1 MFAKKLLAAGFGA
14 FSGLMLAAGSAH
26 AVNLADTIFIGELN
40 QWSDNS
46 GEGIGVDASVNGSPA
61 GVLDV
66 GDTLRGTFDIQTI
79 EDLSGG
85 GGSTQYGTGGVNELS
100 GIFEIEVASI
110 SVTSDP
116 NNSCGGV
123 ASCAGGTLDGD
134 ETANYTFTSNAAF
147 QAEFGL
153 SGTTMVV
160 FFEDSVPDYDRTG
173 TVANAEATATDGTQV
188 VEIGFS
194 GDVDEFW
201 VATGV
206 PTDTTLAA
214 SVPAGTGLGGFNFAL
229 GFLSNSLFGGWL
241 QVTTGCPIL
250 PATCPGD
257 ALVDIRGQGGILG
270 TQGAS
275 TDYDV
280 FNNVDL
286 VFQPIP
292 EPGTLGMLG
301 IGLLG
306 LGLFL
311 RTRQQKAA

>member
-1 MFAKKLLAAGFGA
+1 MFTKKLLAAGFGA

-26 AVNLADTIFIGELN
+26 AVNLADTIFLGELN

-46 GEGIGVDASVNGSPA
+46 AESQGVDDNDDGFL
-61 GVLDV
+61 GV

-85 GGSTQYGTGGVNELS
+85 GGTTTYGADGVNELS
-100 GIFEIEVASI
+100 GIFEIEVATIKVTDDPDGSC
-110 SVTSDP
+110 SVATCDAVGDSL
-116 NNSCGGV
+116 
-123 ASCAGGTLDGD
+123 TGD
-134 ETANYTFTSNAAF
+134 ETADYTFTSYTAF
-147 QAEFGL
+147 NTEFSL

-160 FFEDSVPDYDRTG
+160 FFEDSTPDFDRTG
-173 TVANAEATATDGTQV
+173 TIANAETTATNGTKV

-201 VATGV
+201 LATDV
-206 PTDTTLAA
+206 PTNTTLAG
-214 SVPAGTGLGGFNFAL
+214 SVPAGTGIGGFNLAL
-229 GFLSNSLFGGWL
+229 GFLYNTLFGGWL
-241 QVTTGCPIL
+241 QVTTGCPIF

-257 ALVDIRGQGGILG
+257 ALVDIRGQGGVLG
-270 TQGAS
+270 TDGA
-275 TDYDV
+275 TTGYDV
-280 FNNVDL
+280 FDNVDL
-286 VFQPIP
+286 VFRPIP

-306 LGLFL
+306 LGFFL

>member
-1 MFAKKLLAAGFGA
+1 MFTKRLLAAGFGA

-26 AVNLADTIFIGELN
+26 AVNLADTIFLGELN

-46 GEGIGVDASVNGSPA
+46 GENIGVDASVNGSPA

-100 GIFEIEVASI
+100 GIFEIQVASI
-110 SVTSDP
+110 TVTSDP
-116 NNSCGGV
+116 NGSCSNAACNGV
-123 ASCAGGTLDGD
+123 GDVLDGD

-147 QAEFGL
+147 QVEFGL

-160 FFEDSVPDYDRTG
+160 FFEDTIPDYDRTG
-173 TVANAEATATDGTQV
+173 TVANAETTATDGTKV

-201 VATGV
+201 VASGV

-214 SVPAGTGLGGFNFAL
+214 TVPAGTGLGGFNLAL
-229 GFLSNSLFGGWL
+229 GFLYNTLFGGWL
-241 QVTTGCPIL
+241 QVTTGCPIF

-270 TQGAS
+270 TQGAN

-286 VFQPIP
+286 VFRPIP

-301 IGLLG
+301 VGLLG
-306 LGLFL
+306 LGFFL
-311 RTRQQKAA
+311 RTRQRAA